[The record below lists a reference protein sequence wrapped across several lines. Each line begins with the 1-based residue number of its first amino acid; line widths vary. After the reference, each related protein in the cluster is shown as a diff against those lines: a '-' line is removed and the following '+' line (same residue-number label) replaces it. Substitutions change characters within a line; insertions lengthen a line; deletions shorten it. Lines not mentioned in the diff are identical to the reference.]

1 MSSVFEMWF
10 YVGFKS
16 YLGFFFPRILRHE
29 RQKGFW
35 STVIII
41 FFLPPQL
48 LLFFIQV
55 LFFFIFIFFLL
66 GIFTF
71 NLIIIV

>member
-29 RQKGFW
+29 KQKGFW

-41 FFLPPQL
+41 FFNHLN
-48 LLFFIQV
+48 
-55 LFFFIFIFFLL
+55 FFFFSFKSYFFSFLSFFYWVFLL
-66 GIFTF
+66 SI
-71 NLIIIV
+71 